1 MDKSA
6 FVGAVGSR
14 KESSVWS
21 KNMESHFVRTGL
33 DLVIDSLTVIQ
44 AIVWEQL
51 DAPGICL
58 QPCSALVLSP
68 APYAKGPASHK
79 APGVLSYSQ
88 DCE

>member
-6 FVGAVGSR
+6 FVGAAESR
-14 KESSVWS
+14 QESPVWS
-21 KNMESHFVRTGL
+21 KNMESHFERTGL

-58 QPCSALVLSP
+58 QPRLALVLSP
-68 APYAKGPASHK
+68 APYAKRPASHK
-79 APGVLSYSQ
+79 APGILSYFQ